1 MIRDLHRVLDLVESG
16 FQRHRVLVVGDLML
30 DQYLW
35 GEVNRISPEAP
46 VPVLRSVRRTNVP
59 GGAGNVAMNL
69 AGLGIQ
75 ASLAGFT
82 GADEDGRVLRQQLT
96 EAGIDTEPVCD
107 WQRPTISKT
116 RVMAG
121 RQQLMRLDV
130 ETPETPSTQEIDAL
144 LKGLE
149 AQLAG
154 TDCVILSDYA
164 KGALPERV
172 CQFVIGEARQR
183 GIPVLVDPKGS
194 DFAKYRG
201 ATTIC
206 PNLLELAACTGVPA
220 QDLDTLLAKGR
231 ALLAPLALDYLSV
244 TMSERGIRVLR
255 HEPRHDLHAAAQAR
269 EVYDVS
275 GAGDTVIATLAAAA
289 AAGLDLESAIQL
301 ANVAAGI
308 AVSRVGTVP
317 IDRASLLSVLSNE
330 LARSS
335 REKIVDRAALIA
347 RAAQWR
353 ARGETVVFTNGCF
366 DLLHIG
372 HIALLEDSHRMGD
385 HLVIGINS
393 DASVA
398 RLKGPARP
406 IVGEKERARIL
417 AALASTDAIVI
428 FEEDTPLA
436 TIEALRPDV
445 LVKGGDYTEATVVGA
460 QQVRA
465 WGGRVAIVPTVA
477 GFSTTNIVNRMTAA
491 ADAQNGT
498 RPNARRDPQAAAQE
512 KA

>member
-16 FQRHRVLVVGDLML
+16 FERRRVLVLGDLML
-30 DQYLW
+30 DQYVW
-35 GEVNRISPEAP
+35 GDVSRISPEAP
-46 VPVLRSVRRTNVP
+46 VPILRSVRRTHVA
-59 GGAGNVAMNL
+59 GGAANVAMNL
-69 AGLGIQ
+69 AGLGTQ
-75 ASLAGFT
+75 VSLAGFV
-82 GADEDGRVLRQQLT
+82 GADEDAQVLRGLLAGSGILT
-96 EAGIDTEPVCD
+96 DAVCI

-130 ETPETPSTQEIDAL
+130 ETPDAPSPLEIDSL
-144 LKGLE
+144 LRSLHKE
-149 AQLAG
+149 
-154 TDCVILSDYA
+154 ILQAECIIFSDYA
-164 KGALPERV
+164 KGVLPEQV
-172 CQFVIGEARQR
+172 CQAVIAEARKR

-194 DFAKYRG
+194 DFSKYRQ

-206 PNLLELAACTGVPA
+206 PNLLELAACTGVPT
-220 QDLDTLLAKGR
+220 QDADALMAAGR
-231 ALLAPLALDYLSV
+231 ALIAPLALEYLTV

-255 HEPRHDLHAAAQAR
+255 AEGEDLHASAQAR

-289 AAGLDLESAIQL
+289 AAKLDLESAIQL
-301 ANVAAGI
+301 ANAAAGI
-308 AVSRVGTVP
+308 VVSRVGTVP
-317 IDRASLLSVLSNE
+317 IDRASLMATLSTE
-330 LARSS
+330 LALSTQ
-335 REKIVDRAALIA
+335 EKVVDRAGLAA

-353 ARGETVVFTNGCF
+353 NRGETVVFTNGCF

-372 HIALLEDSHRMGD
+372 HITLFEDAHRMGD
-385 HLVIGINS
+385 HLVIGLNS
-393 DASVA
+393 DNSVQ
-398 RLKGPARP
+398 RLKGSARP
-406 IVGEKERARIL
+406 IVGENERARIL

-428 FEEDTPLA
+428 FDEDTPLA

-460 QQVRA
+460 ELVRG

-477 GFSTTNIVNRMTAA
+477 GFSTSHIVRKLSATAEGRSA
-491 ADAQNGT
+491 GRKPASADA
-498 RPNARRDPQAAAQE
+498 PQE